1 MRPVLF
7 ELGGVRVYSHGFFL
21 VLGLLVCVA
30 VLVYEA
36 RRRRWP
42 AHEVLPITLAA
53 FVGGVLGARLAM
65 LIFAGPDVAPVVFDY
80 FALFDPSIG
89 PGSILGGVAGA
100 YGLPEQVFGV
110 LVLVG
115 NILYLLYFGQTRP
128 WFAFGAIGCL
138 GALLL
143 LFFAASAFV
152 ATVCGTGLTPA

>member
-1 MRPVLF
+1 MRFQRKRYDSNSERSNDFLTGVVVWGIANLF
-7 ELGGVRVYSHGFFL
+7 LGVVAS
-21 VLGLLVCVA
+21 LL
-30 VLVYEA
+30 
-36 RRRRWP
+36 
-42 AHEVLPITLAA
+42 
-53 FVGGVLGARLAM
+53 
-65 LIFAGPDVAPVVFDY
+65 
-80 FALFDPSIG
+80 
-89 PGSILGGVAGA
+89 GA

-143 LFFAASAFV
+143 LLFFAASAFV